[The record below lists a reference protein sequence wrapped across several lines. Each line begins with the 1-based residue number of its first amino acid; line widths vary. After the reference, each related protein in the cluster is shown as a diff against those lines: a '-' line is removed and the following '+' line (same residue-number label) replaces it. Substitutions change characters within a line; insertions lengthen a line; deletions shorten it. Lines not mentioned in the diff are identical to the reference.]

1 MPIPPLQEAV
11 LKERGEEEEET
22 DRRVQEVERME
33 KERRLQ
39 AAMPMLQTVEAWEEA
54 RMEGAKE
61 VVEITPR
68 WGGGRQRGRA
78 RRSVVGRCP
87 FLG

>member
-1 MPIPPLQEAV
+1 
-11 LKERGEEEEET
+11 
-22 DRRVQEVERME
+22 ME

-61 VVEITPR
+61 VMEIKPR
-68 WGGGRQRGRA
+68 WEGGGGGSGA
-78 RRSVVGRCP
+78 GHVVRW
-87 FLG
+87 